1 MRRGFLGFAAT
12 AFALLTAGAGLAT
25 TPARARAAITCGVE
39 RWAVKTL
46 SDPAASQVD
55 FNPRHVGVQHL
66 RLLPKPDVGPSSPRL
81 RPYEFRTY
89 RVHVR
94 IKAAALE
101 DDHDF
106 HLVVA
111 QPHHPKRTMI
121 LEFPSVHCK
130 GAASSIK
137 KNAMRHARRHLLA
150 ACGPIGTSFVHLHGR
165 AVVRG
170 VAFFD
175 IDHGQTGVAPNAI
188 ELHPVLRFTARS
200 RCTR

>member
-1 MRRGFLGFAAT
+1 MRRGFIMLAAT
-12 AFALLTAGAGLAT
+12 ALALLTAAAGLAT
-25 TPARARAAITCGVE
+25 TPPGPRAAMTCGVE

-46 SDPAASQVD
+46 SDRAASQV
-55 FNPRHVGVQHL
+55 NYTPRHVGVQHL

-81 RPYEFRTY
+81 RPYEFRSY

-94 IKAAALE
+94 LKAAALE

-121 LEFPSVHCK
+121 LELPNVHCK

-137 KNAMRHARRHLLA
+137 KRAMRHARRRFVA
-150 ACGPIGTSFVHLHGR
+150 ACGSIGTSFVRLHGR

>member
-1 MRRGFLGFAAT
+1 MRRGFVSIAAT
-12 AFALLTAGAGLAT
+12 ALALLTAAASFAT
-25 TPARARAAITCGVE
+25 PPSRGRAAITCGVE

-55 FNPRHVGVQHL
+55 YTPRHVSVQHL
-66 RLLPKPDVGPSSPRL
+66 RLLPKPNVGPSSPRL
-81 RPYEFRTY
+81 RPYEFHTY

-94 IKAAALE
+94 LKAAALE

-137 KNAMRHARRHLLA
+137 KRAMRHARRHLVA
-150 ACGPIGTSFVHLHGR
+150 ACGSIGTSFVRLHGR

-188 ELHPVLRFTARS
+188 ELHPVLRFSARS
-200 RCTR
+200 NCTR